1 MNEVTMITAVANALT
16 VIGSLLSMVFIYQ
29 LWSAYRKSPRVAM
42 AAIFNQGRGAFMMI
56 GASLLIFALV
66 HAAGILIFSFYA
78 TDDSGWVFQTTDMF
92 HSIAANFIWGIA
104 IAIRK
109 FGSAVSST
117 SKPTSKTP
125 QKEARLTDAKGP
137 VKPIKSQAGKQQA
150 KSWKASI
157 KKKEAVK
164 PKPAKKKASKAR

>member
-1 MNEVTMITAVANALT
+1 VNEVTMITAVANALT

-29 LWSAYRKSPRVAM
+29 LWSAYRSNPKVAM
-42 AAIFNQGRGAFMMI
+42 AAIFNQGRGAFMLI

-66 HAAGILIFSFYA
+66 HLAGIIVFSFYA

-92 HSIAANFIWGIA
+92 HSVAANFIWGIA

-109 FGSAVSST
+109 FGTAVKST
-117 SKPTSKTP
+117 AP
-125 QKEARLTDAKGP
+125 RLTDAKGP
-137 VKPIKSQAGKQQA
+137 VKPGKSQAGKQQA
-150 KSWKASI
+150 KSWKAPI

-164 PKPAKKKASKAR
+164 PKKAKKKKPARK